1 MAKGGQAEATVLSL
15 HENSRPILS
24 LVNKVI
30 RTVSKPK
37 DMCLLSSPKVLTASK
52 SPRWAMCELSSKIA
66 HCLPSKLMAVRL
78 VTMIKSPSCPTT
90 SLATTSLQWLP
101 PNQFLPTASATVC
114 NSNHLKAATSMALV
128 LLKLLNGRSNL
139 ITWFRNVPSSRPTS
153 SRPLS
158 TRPWLSMRMRSRQD
172 LLQLQQVHCQN
183 DEDGCQLW
191 LDNFMVLQSIYVQAI
206 GEGPLQHQPQTPG
219 ELDADEQDSRADPIL
234 NQIESQRR
242 QDWLQIDPEIR
253 KIVRDLPV
261 NFGHPTSVTL
271 QRILRRQGAKPEA
284 IRAAGLL
291 ACDSCGE
298 FIRRKRPRPV
308 RLPNQYEFNRHL
320 MMDTFYAKD
329 IRGVTYGFLSI
340 IDDATNF
347 QVVACV
353 GELQGPPASRAV
365 LRHFTTSWSSWAG
378 LPHSV

>member
-1 MAKGGQAEATVLSL
+1 MTEYEDAF
-15 HENSRPILS
+15 P
-24 LVNKVI
+24 
-30 RTVSKPK
+30 
-37 DMCLLSSPKVLTASK
+37 
-52 SPRWAMCELSSKIA
+52 
-66 HCLPSKLMAVRL
+66 
-78 VTMIKSPSCPTT
+78 
-90 SLATTSLQWLP
+90 
-101 PNQFLPTASATVC
+101 
-114 NSNHLKAATSMALV
+114 
-128 LLKLLNGRSNL
+128 
-139 ITWFRNVPSSRPTS
+139 
-153 SRPLS
+153 
-158 TRPWLSMRMRSRQD
+158 TRPASTPAGALPKRRGRVSTLTGQFHGPPVYLRAD
-172 LLQLQQVHCQN
+172 
-183 DEDGCQLW
+183 
-191 LDNFMVLQSIYVQAI
+191 AI

-219 ELDADEQDSRADPIL
+219 ELDADEQDSRARQAQERDPIL

-242 QDWLQIDPEIR
+242 QDWLQIDPEIT

-308 RLPNQYEFNRHL
+308 RLPNQCEFNRHL

-347 QVVACV
+347 QIVACV

-365 LRHFTTSWSSWAG
+365 LRHFTTSWSS
-378 LPHSV
+378 